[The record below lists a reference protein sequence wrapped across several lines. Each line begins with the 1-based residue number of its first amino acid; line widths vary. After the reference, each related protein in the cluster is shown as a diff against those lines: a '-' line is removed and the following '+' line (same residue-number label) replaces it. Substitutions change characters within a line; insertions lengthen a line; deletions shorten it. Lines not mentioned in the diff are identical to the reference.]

1 MRGQNYFNVKY
12 EITEDNFINVYDF
25 QRGEII
31 SRKKSIV

>member
-25 QRGEII
+25 STGEII
-31 SRKKSIV
+31 EKNVV